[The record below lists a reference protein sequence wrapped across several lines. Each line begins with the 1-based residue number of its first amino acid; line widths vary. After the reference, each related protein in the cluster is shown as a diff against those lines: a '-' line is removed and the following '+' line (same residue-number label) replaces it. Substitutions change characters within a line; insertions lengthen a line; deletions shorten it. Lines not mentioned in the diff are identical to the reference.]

1 MFLKIQQRT
10 VREEASS
17 NSSINNSGNGTNP
30 GSQSPPWF
38 NGTSS
43 SDHGNPPNDQEDN
56 HTVGVSRA
64 TLGGSIAGGV
74 VGTALA
80 MGLIWWIWRMRKTRR
95 AANAQRNPSKRWRGW
110 VDWIVQH
117 RKGQRA
123 QYTGHA
129 RDTKER
135 IPIDAD
141 DDSSQILQGKFPKI
155 CHVPIM
161 SGDLAFFS
169 LVALPNPATHLSLP
183 PDVHLTNNITRPL
196 PMYQEAIS
204 PSLDEAVP
212 NDGTG
217 PPRYWQIHNSPSA
230 VSLHRDLSCHKHDE
244 SMGITSAPAPSTVD
258 ADHGHDTHSSL
269 DPLSGSLE
277 TLPSSAKASESSP
290 SSPVSRS
297 VVDLRSPHNPHD
309 DSSRWA
315 PIPATHRNM
324 NPAADHLPDSES
336 SSTRRNAVSSP
347 LGNELEHTIRDL
359 RREVEVLKEENARL
373 RHSDVVSP
381 SDRAEVV
388 EGGRLTPAPQSG
400 DKSDLDPFH
409 DDIGEH

>member
-10 VREEASS
+10 VREASS
-17 NSSINNSGNGTNP
+17 NSSINNTGNGTNS
-30 GSQSPPWF
+30 GFQSPPWL
-38 NGTSS
+38 NGTTS
-43 SDHGNPPNDQEDN
+43 SDHGNPPNDQENN
-56 HTVGVSRA
+56 HTAGVSRA

-141 DDSSQILQGKFPKI
+141 DDSSQILQ
-155 CHVPIM
+155 
-161 SGDLAFFS
+161 
-169 LVALPNPATHLSLP
+169 ALPNPATHLSLP
-183 PDVHLTNNITRPL
+183 PDVHLTTNITRPL
-196 PMYQEAIS
+196 PMYQEATS
-204 PSLDEAVP
+204 PSLDEAAP

-277 TLPSSAKASESSP
+277 NLPSSAKASESSP
-290 SSPVSRS
+290 SSPVSQS
-297 VVDLRSPHNPHD
+297 VADLSPHNPHD

-324 NPAADHLPDSES
+324 VPAADHLLDLES

-347 LGNELEHTIRDL
+347 LGNEFELTIRDL

-373 RHSDVVSP
+373 KHSDVVSP
-381 SDRAEVV
+381 SDRAEESTTQAEVV
-388 EGGRLTPAPQSG
+388 EGGRLTPALQSG